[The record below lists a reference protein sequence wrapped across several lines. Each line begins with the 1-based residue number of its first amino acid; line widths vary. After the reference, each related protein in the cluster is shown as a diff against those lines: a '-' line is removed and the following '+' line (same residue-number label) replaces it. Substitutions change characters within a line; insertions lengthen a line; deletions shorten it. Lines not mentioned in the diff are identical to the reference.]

1 MLSMHHCWDTF
12 GFGRCSF
19 PGRKPMTKGKV
30 FCDDLMLLPPE
41 SAMLGTRRLMAKQK
55 IKRKFIKERKGS
67 VSHHHFQDK
76 K

>member
-1 MLSMHHCWDTF
+1 
-12 GFGRCSF
+12 
-19 PGRKPMTKGKV
+19 MTKGKL